1 MGGMV
6 RSAFTGGLGM
16 MKKWRR
22 MRQMG
27 QVRRLGVKDEVRR
40 LRVMKIGM
48 RRGLGLG
55 AGGRLGLDPGEEE
68 V

>member
-1 MGGMV
+1 
-6 RSAFTGGLGM
+6 M
-16 MKKWRR
+16 MKKWRM

>member
-1 MGGMV
+1 
-6 RSAFTGGLGM
+6 M
-16 MKKWRR
+16 MKKWRM

-55 AGGRLGLDPGEEE
+55 AGRRLGLDPGEEE